1 VDVDPV
7 GRSLPTTPS
16 ILQPTDAED
25 FAPRL
30 DVFLTDAETRSAV
43 PLNSASLRELGLTPY
58 YEDPAW
64 RKNMA
69 KLIDEREGDIQ
80 PRIFNP
86 HDDES
91 RGVTDLRDCV
101 SIGGPGSPCS
111 CTGTVIEDTIVLT
124 AAHCVPCSRSRIYVG
139 WNANQPSTGE
149 LYKIRRVIPH
159 PQYNSS
165 TQANDLAI
173 VVLEQ
178 PLPPPGTSRI
188 RRRQRA
194 TTAQITGATS
204 FTAVGFGKTD
214 QGNFGIKLEAPI
226 ALRRFFNKEF
236 QAGGSGFD
244 SCQGD
249 SGGPAYVLGPDGT
262 FLLAGVTSR
271 GGRCSTGGIYVRV
284 DAYKDWIEQTI
295 ASSRSA
301 PEAESQKPASE

>member
-1 VDVDPV
+1 
-7 GRSLPTTPS
+7 
-16 ILQPTDAED
+16 
-25 FAPRL
+25 
-30 DVFLTDAETRSAV
+30 
-43 PLNSASLRELGLTPY
+43 
-58 YEDPAW
+58 
-64 RKNMA
+64 
-69 KLIDEREGDIQ
+69 
-80 PRIFNP
+80 
-86 HDDES
+86 
-91 RGVTDLRDCV
+91 
-101 SIGGPGSPCS
+101 
-111 CTGTVIEDTIVLT
+111 
-124 AAHCVPCSRSRIYVG
+124 VG